1 MTREV
6 YAEEIEEFLERL
18 EGIGSARVVAN
29 EEGQIDHVY
38 LTTESER
45 DDGGLRRQIGA
56 ALMSQYGLHLEGW
69 RLHVAHLRPAPGRLP
84 PGHFRLFRIEETL
97 TTTTARVLVDLRYE
111 REGSP
116 KRAVGVAQSSSGT
129 AFRLRTVAQATLEAM
144 GKVLADAGWK
154 AALESVVI
162 IPFAGVSVAMVGITL
177 APPGRAAP
185 EGVQVQVGGEVVR
198 QSETEA
204 VVNATLRALGQATEE
219 EAPRARDR
227 WGRMEAFRTQYHRL
241 ILVPEATLAGPAPP
255 VPAPPTAGGGSGEGE
270 DNGEPDPV
278 PPAPNAVTLN
288 EPGPAPDPDVHDTIA
303 GVHEIR
309 PEIEGGATMS
319 TREEPFR
326 AESGRPGGRGGLEDD
341 FYRRLMQSGVVV
353 HIRCRDGYE
362 IPEAVV
368 KDFGTYSL
376 LVAARNVEELVFKH
390 AIISIRPRYPLPH
403 EVPVQ
408 A

>member
-38 LTTESER
+38 LTTETER

-69 RLHVAHLRPAPGRLP
+69 RLHVAHLRPEPGRLP

-97 TTTTARVLVDLRYE
+97 STTTARVLVDLRYE

-116 KRAVGVAQSSSGT
+116 KRAVGVAQSSSGS

-162 IPFAGVSVAMVGITL
+162 IPFAGVPVALVGITL

-185 EGVQVQVGGEVVR
+185 EGVQVQVGSDVVR

-241 ILVPEATLAGPAPP
+241 IRVPEATLAGPAPP

-270 DNGEPDPV
+270 DNG
-278 PPAPNAVTLN
+278 TLN
-288 EPGPAPDPDVHDTIA
+288 EPGPAAPDPDVHDTITS
-303 GVHEIR
+303 VHEIR

-326 AESGRPGGRGGLEDD
+326 AESGRPAGRGGLEDD

-403 EVPVQ
+403 EVPAQ